1 MNMLESTQHVKNL
14 TKNVTFWYNLET
26 ICGSIFIL

>member
-1 MNMLESTQHVKNL
+1 MLESDTNIICKIN

-26 ICGSIFIL
+26 ICGNTFLQ